1 MIWAGASLLLP
12 VRMFGKL
19 TSLVCIPSV
28 GKNPHCL
35 FLPAGERPP
44 TCNILPSRSV
54 AGGAVGRVWSDFWD
68 RETDPLDPLKGIR
81 NALER
86 FIGFD
91 VWELGRDHK
100 DDTSCK
106 TCLRCPWTT
115 NGTEASPL

>member
-1 MIWAGASLLLP
+1 M
-12 VRMFGKL
+12 
-19 TSLVCIPSV
+19 
-28 GKNPHCL
+28 
-35 FLPAGERPP
+35 
-44 TCNILPSRSV
+44 
-54 AGGAVGRVWSDFWD
+54 GRVWSDFWD

-115 NGTEASPL
+115 NGTESSPL